1 LDILTDELLIAKLQS
16 GVYDAAGELYNR
28 YKQSIFAFFVN
39 YTNNRSRSEDL
50 VQLTFERV
58 IKYSSNYQ
66 GKGSFRSWL
75 YSIARNVLVDEYRKK
90 HKNLTRPIDELV
102 ENSSDKVTVEN
113 DLISNE
119 RAALLH
125 EAINKLDPEKRE
137 LLSMIKLNEM
147 KYREVAELYNMNES
161 TVKVRIFRIM
171 NELKNS
177 LSSLNSSGAL

>member
-1 LDILTDELLIAKLQS
+1 MDILTDEVLIARLQS
-16 GVYDAAGELYNR
+16 GIYDAAGELYNR
-28 YKQSIFAFFVN
+28 YKQAIFAFFMN
-39 YTNNRSRSEDL
+39 NTNNISRSEDL

-58 IKYSSNYQ
+58 IKYSNNYQ

-90 HKNLTRPIDELV
+90 QKNLTRPIDEIV
-102 ENSSDKVTVEN
+102 ESSSDMSTVEHQ
-113 DLISNE
+113 LISGE

-147 KYREVAELYNMNES
+147 KYREVAALYNMNES
-161 TVKVRIFRIM
+161 TVKVKIFRIM
-171 NELKNS
+171 NELKNK
-177 LSSLNSSGAL
+177 LSSLNKSGEL